1 MITSSAN
8 EQVKFIRK
16 LREKKYRNESG
27 TFYIEGIRIVVEAM
41 EKPGRVQTLIVSPEL
56 VQSKVVEE
64 VISTAEKQNTP
75 VLEVSESV
83 FESFALKDGPQGVA
97 AVVNQEWESLDSIDS
112 RKMGVWVGLDAV
124 ADPGNLGT
132 IMRTLDA
139 VAGKGIFLIG
149 QCTDPYDPS
158 AMRASMGAAFSLK
171 FVKTSIDEIAAF
183 KKTTK
188 VQFVGT
194 SDSAR
199 TDYQEINY
207 QSNLVLMM
215 GSERQGLQ
223 KGLIDLCDQMVSIP
237 MAGKSDSLNLAVAT
251 GVMLYE
257 VYNQHRRNPLK

>member
-27 TFYIEGIRIVVEAM
+27 AFYIEGIRIVVAAM
-41 EKPGRVQTLIVSPEL
+41 EKQGRVQTLIVSPEL

-64 VISTAEKQNTP
+64 IISIAEKQNTP
-75 VLEVSESV
+75 ILEVSASV
-83 FESFALKDGPQGVA
+83 FETFALKDGPQGVA
-97 AVVNQEWESLDSIDS
+97 AVVNQEWESFDSID
-112 RKMGVWVGLDAV
+112 RKKMGLWVGLDEV

-139 VAGKGIFLIG
+139 VAGNGIFLIG

-171 FVKTSIDEIAAF
+171 LLKTSIDEISAF
-183 KKTTK
+183 KDATNI
-188 VQFVGT
+188 QFVGT
-194 SDSAR
+194 SDSAIE
-199 TDYQEINY
+199 DYKEINY
-207 QSNLVLMM
+207 DSNLVLLM

-223 KGLIDLCDQMVSIP
+223 KKLVDLCDQMVSIP

-257 VYNQHRRNPLK
+257 VYNQHRRKPLK